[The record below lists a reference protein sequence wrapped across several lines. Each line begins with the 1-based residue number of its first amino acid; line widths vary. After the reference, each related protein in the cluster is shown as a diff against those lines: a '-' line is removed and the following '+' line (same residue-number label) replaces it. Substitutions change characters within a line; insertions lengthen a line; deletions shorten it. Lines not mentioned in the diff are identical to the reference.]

1 MQRELDREK
10 LSSAKQAL
18 LERMRRRTAP
28 GLEPPLHPR
37 TQRDRVPLSFAQQR
51 MWLIQQLNPHSHLYT
66 YPRALELRGRLDLGA
81 LERAL
86 DSILRRHEVLRT
98 AFPADDE
105 GKPWQNILPELTIPV
120 GVTELTRTPRARRR
134 LEVERL
140 TLEFAYQ
147 PFDLARAPLLRA
159 HVFRLGADEHVLA
172 VAMHHIIG
180 DGWASA
186 VFFREL
192 GEFYKAHI
200 SGEKPAVADLTVQ
213 YADYAIWQRDWMGGA
228 TLEKEIEFWR
238 KQLAGAPLLLDLP
251 ADRARREESDGE
263 GGSCSFSIGEELTSR
278 LQGLCRS
285 QGTTL
290 FPVML
295 AGLNVLLARWSG
307 QHDQVL
313 GTITAN
319 RDRAEIEN
327 LIGCFM
333 NFLPLRAVVN
343 PDESVFNFVQ
353 RTKRSV
359 FESLA
364 HQSCPFEKIVEAI
377 QPERSLNL
385 NPLYNVMLLVQ
396 NFPEIAFPTE
406 DLRACLL
413 PLEHGLAVVDL
424 RFVVEERDGQLSI
437 TCEYDKSLLEGK
449 TVDLLL
455 ASYEAVLGQ
464 MVRTPE
470 ARVGELKISEALVQ
484 QASGV
489 RKRAQK
495 QVVAVAST
503 FTAEPIAGPL
513 AFWMKELGIAAG
525 IEFAPYNQVMQQLLD
540 PSSLLS
546 RNSHGI
552 NILLVRLTDWTR
564 YETAANA
571 EAAQATIESRVR
583 ELTETV
589 KKTAQ
594 RSGTDL
600 LLCLCPESKFLQD
613 PNSNQFLERMEQ
625 LLRAE
630 LDSMAR
636 VDLIT
641 PGQILGLYPVDK
653 YEDEY
658 ADKLGHIPYT
668 EEFFI
673 ALATVLARRIFLSH
687 SPEPRVMVLDCDTV
701 LGKVTAGDDADGQRA
716 GRRAIQD
723 FALEQSERGMLLCL
737 YSRRAE
743 DEVARGFAVDPEMPL
758 HREHIVAERL
768 GESSARS
775 ALRELAE
782 EIQLDLDSFVFLTD
796 DRETYLEVEAQC
808 REARAILLP
817 DHAAKIPEFLRHV
830 WVFDAA
836 EKSHPRPRGPH
847 DSRTLNRIAS
857 ELSDVASI
865 RSAMEASGL
874 KRRSEARTL
883 TLPRS
888 PIEEMLSDIWAQ
900 LLKLDRVGIDDNF
913 FALGGHSLLATQ
925 VMTRVRRITGI
936 ELGLRAIFETPTV
949 AGLAKQIEAGRQ
961 SADRTGVPPLT
972 RSGKRDHLPLS
983 FAQQR
988 LWFLDQLE
996 PGNPI
1001 YNLAQTF
1008 RMRGQLDP
1016 GALKRALDKIV
1027 ARHQSLRTTFPV
1039 EAGEPIQVVRDELD
1053 LPLPITDL
1061 SGLGRERR
1069 ESQAEKLSLEEAQR
1083 PFRLSSG
1090 PLIRAQL
1097 VRLDQEDHVLVL
1109 TMHHIISDRWSMG
1122 LVGEEL
1128 ASFYRAFVAG
1138 EAPAMPEL
1146 PIQYPDFS
1154 LWQRQWLSGELL
1166 GKQLGYWTEQL
1177 AGAPAILELPTDRPR
1192 PPVMSLGGATQ
1203 STILPRELVD
1213 RLTRLSR
1220 TEGVTLFMTLLAA
1233 FDTLLARYSGQDDLV
1248 VGSPIAGRHFSEI
1261 EPLIGFFVN
1270 TLALRGNLSG
1280 DPTFRELLLRTRE
1293 ICLQAYA
1300 HQDLPFE
1307 KLVEELQ
1314 PERSLAHSPI
1324 FQVMFALQNVP
1335 LEALKMPGLEVE
1347 RRPIYTSTSMF
1358 DMSWFAV
1365 EHPDG
1370 LMIRAEYSTDLFDDR
1385 TITRALAHFEN
1396 LLEAGV
1402 AHPDRRISQ
1411 LGILSEE
1418 ERHQVL
1424 VEFNRTAA
1432 EFPRLCIHHLLE
1444 QTAERLPENVAL
1456 ICGEERISYRELN
1469 TRANQIAHYLMKL
1482 GAGPDVL
1489 VGVHMERT
1497 RDLVPAIFG
1506 VLKSGSAYVPLDPS
1520 YPRERLASILE
1531 DSRAGI
1537 IVTQRSLLGQL
1548 QKEGVQFVAI
1558 DAEQDLL
1565 ARESAGNPATAVQP
1579 DNLAY
1584 VLFTSGSTG
1593 RPKGVALEHHN
1604 NVTFVEW
1611 AQTVFTPQELA
1622 GVLCATSIGFDMSTF
1637 EMFITAAA
1645 GGKIILAENPLY
1657 LAALAAKEEVTVINT
1672 VPSVMAELVRMNAL
1686 PPSLTTVALA
1696 GEALPES
1703 LVEEIYRSGAVK
1715 KVYNLYGPTESGYS
1729 TWTLVPRGGRV
1740 TIGQPIANEQ
1750 CYILDKA
1757 RNPQPI
1763 GVPGELYLAGEG
1775 LARGYFGRTDL
1786 TEERFLPNPF
1796 RAQKDA
1802 RMYKTGDLC
1811 RWLPDGT
1818 IEYIGRIDHQVK
1830 LRGFR
1835 VELGEIETV
1844 LARHASV
1851 RQCLVMAREDQPG
1864 MQRLVAYLVLEDGAE
1879 AQDEALAAHLK
1890 QHLPN
1895 YMIPAAFVYLEAFPL
1910 TPNRKIDR
1918 KALTAPEYKKD
1929 SGENYIAPRNTVE
1942 EKIAAIWAEVLDR
1955 KQVSAD
1961 AGFFALGGHSLSAA
1975 QVMSRLRQS
1984 FGVELPLKTIF
1995 ESPVLEVLAA
2005 RIQAAK
2011 PGFEVPPI
2019 TLVSRERPIPAS
2031 FAQQRVWFLDQLEPD
2046 NATFNIAY
2054 TMKISG
2060 EIDVDAIEK
2069 SLNLIVARHES
2080 LRTSF
2085 RTVGDDPVQVIHG
2098 ALPLPFRRIDLSPL
2112 DLNASEAEARRLI
2125 AEDANRA
2132 FDLSQAP
2139 LARATYFKLSQH
2151 EHYLLIN
2158 IHHIISDRWSIG
2170 VLTQELSAA
2179 YAAVIEGKAP
2189 ELPPLPLQYA
2199 DYSVWQREWLR
2210 GEALERQ
2217 LQYWK
2222 DKLKDAPPVLELP
2235 TDRPRQATE
2244 SFRGDVAYVT
2254 LPSTLRDKLNR
2265 LSRNHGTTMFM
2276 TLLAGFQV
2284 LLSRHS
2290 GQDDIVVGTA
2300 IANRTHPDLEKVI
2313 GFFLNTLP
2321 LRTRLNDDPSF
2332 AEILAR
2338 AKDTAL
2344 GAYAHQDMPF
2354 EKLVE
2359 ELKPERSL
2367 SHSPLVQVFFV
2378 LQNAPTESFEMK
2390 GLALKHVPSGTKTV
2404 KGDMYLSMHESQNG
2418 IEGRLEYSTDLF
2430 DAATM
2435 ERLLGHFQTLLEA
2448 AADNPE
2454 LKLSELPLLTQAE
2467 RQTILADWAA
2477 TYFKYPRD
2485 ACLHQLFEL
2494 QATRTPDAVACLLPG
2509 DTPERDQYL
2518 TYSELNRRANQLA
2531 HALKKRGAGPGKRI
2545 GIFIERSIEMMVG
2558 LLGIQKSGAAY
2569 VPLDP
2574 AYPAERI
2581 RLTLE
2586 DAQVAL
2592 ILTEESL
2599 LPYLPEHKGKVL
2611 CLDLAEIHEESVS
2624 NLGKTAGPEDIVYV
2638 IFTSGSTG
2646 RPKGVEVP
2654 HRAVVNLLHFM
2665 GRELGVGPDDVF
2677 PALASFAFDMCIPE
2691 LYLALVTGGRVV
2703 IGGKDLAANGEE
2715 LSALLERTGSTIV
2728 HATPTTW
2735 RLLLEAGFSGKG
2747 RKRAIGAETLPQEL
2761 CRRLLSEDG
2770 SLYNFYGP
2778 TETTVWST
2786 WHHFTSPDEPVVVG
2800 RPISNTQVYILDR
2813 RMQPVPAGVYGEIYI
2828 AGDGVSHGY
2837 LNRPEL
2843 TAEKFVNNPFASQ
2856 ANRKMYHTG
2865 DVGRYLAD
2873 GRIEFQG
2880 RADDQVKVR
2889 GYRIELGEVETV
2901 VGRHPAV
2908 NENVVVAR
2916 EDVAGDKRLVAY
2928 FVARP
2933 EQRVDAAELRSWV
2946 RVRLPE
2952 YMVPVA
2958 WVQME
2963 KLPLSSNGK
2972 VDRKQLP
2979 MPQYSRPELRAEYS
2993 RPRTPEE
3000 EIIAGIWSEVLKVE
3014 HIGTE
3019 DDFFELGGHSLLA
3032 TQVVSRLRQAFQVEL
3047 PLRDLFEA
3055 RTVAGLAER
3064 ITWLGK
3070 KRAGIETAPL
3080 GRAGRQGPIPLSFA
3094 QRRLWFLDQLEPGN
3108 PLYNVA
3114 SVARVEGE
3122 LNYEALEKSLNEIA
3136 RRHESLR
3143 TTFPNLDGEPAQAI
3157 APEVEIRLQIL
3168 DCSHLGDLTACENEA
3183 RRLASAEIQKPFDL
3197 ATGPLLRALAVRMGD
3212 RDHALIV
3219 NMHHIISDRW
3229 SLAVLTQE
3237 LGALYQAN
3245 LAGKPSPLP
3254 ELEIQYADYAVWQR
3268 QFLSGDVLD
3277 RQLRYW
3283 HQKLEGAP
3291 PVLEIPTDR
3300 PRERS
3305 EQFWGAH
3312 HIQPLP
3318 DEITEPL
3325 KTISRNQ
3332 RGTFYTSLL
3341 AGFELLMARLA
3352 EQDDVVIG
3360 TDLANRNQIETEK
3373 LIGFFVNLLPIRAR
3387 VDRRA
3392 AFADFYQQIRE
3403 TVLETMTHQDIPFDK
3418 LVEEL
3423 RPERSLSHN
3432 PLVQILFVMQNT
3444 PPLVREFGGLKLRPL
3459 GVSSTSRFDLVVF
3472 INNPE
3477 SDVSVTWMY
3486 NPTRFDPDRVRQMAN
3501 SYEFV
3506 LQTIG
3511 RDPGVKLESLFAA
3524 LDEFERAERRSEQ
3537 EKVQRLGLEKLK
3549 KVRRKAIAEV

>member
-1 MQRELDREK
+1 MDREK

-18 LERMRRRTAP
+18 LERRRRRTAP
-28 GLEPPLHPR
+28 ALEPPLHPR
-37 TQRDRVPLSFAQQR
+37 THRDRVPLSFAQQR

-66 YPRALELRGRLDLGA
+66 YPRALELRGQLDLDA
-81 LERAL
+81 LEKAL

-105 GKPWQNILPELTIPV
+105 GKPWQNVLPELTVPV
-120 GVTELTRTPRARRR
+120 GVTDLTRTPPARRR

-200 SGEKPAVADLTVQ
+200 SGERPAVPDLMVQ
-213 YADYAIWQRDWMGGA
+213 YADYAIWQREWMGGA

-251 ADRARREESDGE
+251 TDRARREESGGE
-263 GGSCSFSIGEELTSR
+263 GGSCSFSISEELTSR

-295 AGLNVLLARWSG
+295 AGLNVLMARWSG
-307 QHDQVL
+307 QHDQIL

-333 NFLPLRAVVN
+333 NFLPLRAFVN
-343 PDESVFNFVQ
+343 PDESVLDFVE

-364 HQSCPFEKIVEAI
+364 HQSCPFEKIVGAI
-377 QPERSLNL
+377 RPERSLNL

-406 DLRACLL
+406 DLRARLL

-424 RFVVEERDGQLSI
+424 RFVVEEKDGQLSI
-437 TCEYDKSLLEGK
+437 TCEYDKSLFEGK

-464 MVRTPE
+464 MIRTPE
-470 ARVGELKISEALVQ
+470 ARVGELNISEALLQ
-484 QASGV
+484 QAGGA
-489 RKRAQK
+489 RQRTQK
-495 QVVAVAST
+495 QVIAVAST
-503 FTAEPIAGPL
+503 FTAEPVEGPL
-513 AFWMKELGIAAG
+513 AFWMKELGIAAE

-546 RNSHGI
+546 RNAHGI

-571 EAAQATIESRVR
+571 EAAQLTIESRVR

-625 LLRAE
+625 LLGAE

-636 VDLIT
+636 VDWIT

-668 EEFFI
+668 QEFFI
-673 ALATVLARRIFLSH
+673 ALGTVLARRIFRSH
-687 SPEPRVMVLDCDTV
+687 SPEPRAMVLDCDSI
-701 LGKVTAGDDADGQRA
+701 LGNVAEGNDDDDDGIRA
-716 GRRAIQD
+716 RGRAIQD
-723 FALEQSERGMLLCL
+723 FVLEQSERGMLLCL

-743 DEVARGFAVDPEMPL
+743 DEVARAFALRPEMPL
-758 HREHIVAERL
+758 RSEHIIAQRL
-768 GESSARS
+768 GESSPAS

-782 EIQLDLDSFVFLTD
+782 EIQLNLDHFVFLTG
-796 DRETYLEVEAQC
+796 DRETYLEVEVQC
-808 REARAILLP
+808 REARALLLP
-817 DHAAKIPEFLRHV
+817 NHAAKIPQFLRHV

-836 EKSHPRPRGPH
+836 EKSNLRPHLAHG
-847 DSRTLNRIAS
+847 SQTLNRIAS
-857 ELSDVASI
+857 ELCDVASI
-865 RSAMEASGL
+865 RGAMDASGL
-874 KRRSEARTL
+874 ERRRQSGTL

-900 LLKLDRVGIDDNF
+900 LLKLDRVGMHDNF

-925 VMTRVRRITGI
+925 VMTRVRRITGV

-961 SADRTGVPPLT
+961 SADATGVPPIA

-996 PGNPI
+996 PGKPI
-1001 YNLAQTF
+1001 YNLAQIF
-1008 RMRGQLDP
+1008 RMRGKLDP
-1016 GALKRALDKIV
+1016 GALGRALNKIV
-1027 ARHQSLRTTFPV
+1027 ARHESLRTTFQLR
-1039 EAGEPIQVVRDELD
+1039 AGEPVQVVADELD

-1061 SGLGRERR
+1061 SELGREGRD
-1069 ESQAEKLSLEEAQR
+1069 SQAQQLALEEAQR

-1097 VRLDQEDHVLVL
+1097 LRLEAEDHVLVL
-1109 TMHHIISDRWSMG
+1109 TMHHVISDRWSMG
-1122 LVGEEL
+1122 LMGEEL

-1138 EAPAMPEL
+1138 EAPQMPEL
-1146 PIQYPDFS
+1146 PIQYPDFA
-1154 LWQRQWLSGELL
+1154 LWQREWLSGEVLR
-1166 GKQLGYWTEQL
+1166 KQLGYWTAQL
-1177 AGAPAILELPTDRPR
+1177 RGAPAILELPTDRPR
-1192 PPVMSLGGATQ
+1192 PPVMSLRGATQ
-1203 STILPRELVD
+1203 STILPRKLVD

-1220 TEGVTLFMTLLAA
+1220 SEGVTLFMTLLAA
-1233 FDTLLARYSGQDDLV
+1233 FETLLARYSGQDEMV
-1248 VGSPIAGRHFSEI
+1248 VGSPIAGRHFAEI

-1270 TLALRGNLSG
+1270 TLALRGDLSR

-1293 ICLQAYA
+1293 VCLQAYA
-1300 HQDLPFE
+1300 HQDVPFE
-1307 KLVEELQ
+1307 KLVEELR
-1314 PERSLAHSPI
+1314 PERSLAYNPI

-1335 LEALKMPGLEVE
+1335 IEALEMPALELE
-1347 RRPIYTSTSMF
+1347 RGPIYNATSMF

-1370 LMIRAEYSTDLFDDR
+1370 LMIRAEYSTDLFDNQ
-1385 TITRALAHFEN
+1385 TIARALAHFEN

-1402 AHPDRRISQ
+1402 AHPDRRISE
-1411 LGILSEE
+1411 LPILSEE
-1418 ERHQVL
+1418 ERHKVL

-1432 EFPRLCIHHLLE
+1432 DFPRLCIHNLLE
-1444 QTAERLPENVAL
+1444 QTAARLPENIAL
-1456 ICGEERISYRELN
+1456 ICGEERINYRALN
-1469 TRANQIAHYLMKL
+1469 ARANQIAHYLIKL

-1489 VGVHMERT
+1489 VGVHMKRT
-1497 RDLVPAIFG
+1497 CDLAPAIFG

-1531 DSRAGI
+1531 DSKVGI
-1537 IVTQRSLLGQL
+1537 VVTQLSLLGQL

-1558 DAEQDLL
+1558 DAEQDLV
-1565 ARESAGNPATAVQP
+1565 ARESAENPRTAVTP

-1604 NVTFVEW
+1604 NVTFVQW
-1611 AQTVFTPQELA
+1611 AQTVFTPEELA
-1622 GVLCATSIGFDMSTF
+1622 GVLFSTSIGFDMSTF

-1657 LAALAAKEEVTVINT
+1657 LPALPAKDEVTLINA
-1672 VPSVMAELVRMNAL
+1672 VPSVLAELVRMNAL
-1686 PPSLTTVALA
+1686 PPSLMTAVLA

-1703 LVEEIYRSGAVK
+1703 LVEEIYRSGAGK
-1715 KVYNLYGPTESGYS
+1715 MVYNLYGPTESGYS

-1750 CYILDKA
+1750 CYILDRA
-1757 RNPQPI
+1757 RNPQPV

-1775 LARGYFGRTDL
+1775 LARGYFGRPDL
-1786 TEERFLPNPF
+1786 TRERFVDNPF
-1796 RAQKDA
+1796 SAQQNA

-1811 RWLPDGT
+1811 RWLPDGN
-1818 IEYIGRIDHQVK
+1818 IEYLGRIDHQVK

-1844 LARHASV
+1844 LTRHASV
-1851 RQCLVMAREDQPG
+1851 RQCLVIAREDQPG
-1864 MQRLVAYLVLEDGAE
+1864 MKRLVAYVVLQDGAE
-1879 AQDEALAAHLK
+1879 AQDEVLAAHLK
-1890 QHLPN
+1890 RSLPD

-1910 TPNRKIDR
+1910 TPNHKIDR
-1918 KALTAPEYKKD
+1918 KALTAPDYKKNI
-1929 SGENYIAPRNTVE
+1929 GENYIAPRNTFE
-1942 EKIAAIWAEVLDR
+1942 EKIAAIWAEVLDLE
-1955 KQVSAD
+1955 KISAD
-1961 AGFFALGGHSLSAA
+1961 ADFFALGGHSLSAA
-1975 QVMSRLRQS
+1975 QVISRLRQT
-1984 FGVELPLKTIF
+1984 FGVEIPLKAIF

-2011 PGFEVPPI
+2011 HGLEVPPI
-2019 TLVSRERPIPAS
+2019 TRISREKPIPAS
-2031 FAQQRVWFLDQLEPD
+2031 FAQQRVWFLDQFEPD
-2046 NATFNIAY
+2046 NPTFNIAY

-2060 EIDVDAIEK
+2060 EVNLDAIEK
-2069 SLNLIVARHES
+2069 SLNLIVERHES

-2085 RTVGDDPVQVIHG
+2085 RTLGDDPVQVIHRFI
-2098 ALPLPFRRIDLSPL
+2098 PLPFRRIDLSAL
-2112 DLNASEAEARRLI
+2112 DPDASDAEARRLI

-2132 FDLSQAP
+2132 FDLSQVP
-2139 LARATYFKLSQH
+2139 LARATYFKLSEQG
-2151 EHYLLIN
+2151 HYLLIN

-2170 VLTQELSAA
+2170 VLTQELATT
-2179 YAAVIEGKAP
+2179 YAAVIDGKTP

-2210 GEALERQ
+2210 GEALEKQ
-2217 LQYWK
+2217 LEYWK
-2222 DKLKDAPPVLELP
+2222 GKLKDVPPVLELP

-2244 SFRGDVAYVT
+2244 SLRGDVAYLT
-2254 LPSTLRDKLNR
+2254 LPCALRDKLNR
-2265 LSRNHGTTMFM
+2265 LSRNHGATLFM
-2276 TLLAGFQV
+2276 TLLAGFQA

-2332 AEILAR
+2332 AEILER

-2404 KGDMYLSMHESQNG
+2404 KGDMYLSMHESENG

-2435 ERLLGHFQTLLEA
+2435 ERLLGHFQVLLEA
-2448 AADNPE
+2448 AADHPE
-2454 LKLSELPLLTQAE
+2454 VKLSELPLLTEAE
-2467 RQTILADWAA
+2467 RQRILIDRDA
-2477 TYFKYPRD
+2477 THFDYPRD
-2485 ACLHQLFEL
+2485 ACLHQLFEQ
-2494 QATRTPDAVACLLPG
+2494 QAEKTPDAVACLLPG
-2509 DTPERDQYL
+2509 DTAEHDQYL

-2531 HALKKRGAGPGKRI
+2531 HALQKRGAGPGKRI

-2558 LLGIQKSGAAY
+2558 LLAIQKSGAAY

-2574 AYPAERI
+2574 AYPTERI

-2599 LPYLPEHKGKVL
+2599 LPYLPERHREVL
-2611 CLDLAEIHEESVS
+2611 CLDLAEINKESVS
-2624 NLGKTAGPEDIVYV
+2624 NLGKTACPEDSVYV

-2646 RPKGVEVP
+2646 RPKGVQVP
-2654 HRAVVNLLHFM
+2654 HRAVVNLLSFM
-2665 GRELGVGPDDVF
+2665 GRELGMGPDDVF

-2703 IGGKDLAANGEE
+2703 IGGKDLAGNGEE

-2747 RKRAIGAETLPQEL
+2747 RKRVIGAEALPREL
-2761 CRRLLSEDG
+2761 CRRMLIEDA

-2786 WHHFTSPDEPVVVG
+2786 WHHFTLPDEPVVVG

-2813 RMQPVPAGVYGEIYI
+2813 RLQPVPAGVYGEIFI
-2828 AGDGVSHGY
+2828 SGDGVSQGY

-2843 TAEKFVNNPFASQ
+2843 TAEKFLNNPFAGR
-2856 ANRKMYHTG
+2856 ADRKMYRTG
-2865 DVGRYLAD
+2865 DVGRFLAD

-2880 RADDQVKVR
+2880 RADYQVKVR
-2889 GYRIELGEVETV
+2889 GYRIELGEIEAVI
-2901 VGRHPAV
+2901 GRHPAV
-2908 NENVVVAR
+2908 DQNVVVAR

-2928 FVARP
+2928 LVVRP
-2933 EQRVDAAELRSWV
+2933 ERRVDAAELRSWAQE
-2946 RVRLPE
+2946 RLPE

-2958 WVQME
+2958 WVAME
-2963 KLPLSSNGK
+2963 NLPLSSNGK

-3000 EIIAGIWSEVLKVE
+3000 ELIAGIWSEVLKVQE
-3014 HIGTE
+3014 IGIQ

-3032 TQVVSRLRQAFQVEL
+3032 TQVVSRLRQAFQVDL

-3055 RTVAGLAER
+3055 RTVAGLAGR
-3064 ITWLGK
+3064 IRALGK
-3070 KRAGIETAPL
+3070 KRAGIETAPVQ
-3080 GRAGRQGPIPLSFA
+3080 RASRRGPIPLSFA

-3143 TTFPNLDGEPAQAI
+3143 TTFSNLDNEPAQAI
-3157 APEVEIRLQIL
+3157 APEVEIKLQIL
-3168 DCSHLGDLTACENEA
+3168 DASHLGDLTACEDEA
-3183 RRLASAEIQKPFDL
+3183 RRLASEEIQKPFDL
-3197 ATGPLLRALAVRMGD
+3197 ARGPLLRALAIRMGG

-3237 LGALYQAN
+3237 LGALYEAN
-3245 LAGKPSPLP
+3245 LEGKPSPLP
-3254 ELEIQYADYAVWQR
+3254 ELEIQYADYAVWQH

-3283 HQKLEGAP
+3283 RKKLEGTP

-3300 PRERS
+3300 PRYGTQ
-3305 EQFWGAH
+3305 QFWGAH
-3312 HIQPLP
+3312 HIQQLP
-3318 DEITEPL
+3318 DETIEEL
-3325 KTISRNQ
+3325 KTLSRNE
-3332 RGTFYTSLL
+3332 RATFYTSLL
-3341 AGFELLMARLA
+3341 AGFEVLMGRLA
-3352 EQDDVVIG
+3352 GQDDLVIG

-3387 VDRRA
+3387 IDHGA
-3392 AFADFYQQIRE
+3392 AFTDFYQQIRE
-3403 TVLETMTHQDIPFDK
+3403 AVLEAMTHQDIPFDK

-3432 PLVQILFVMQNT
+3432 PLVQVLFVMQNT
-3444 PPLVREFGGLKLRPL
+3444 PPLVREFGGLTMRPL

-3477 SDVSVTWMY
+3477 SDVSITWMY
-3486 NPTRFDPDRVRQMAN
+3486 NPTLFDQDRVMQMAS

-3506 LQTIG
+3506 LKKICA
-3511 RDPGVKLESLFAA
+3511 DPGIKLESLFAA
-3524 LDEFERAERRSEQ
+3524 LDEFEREQRRSEH

-3549 KVRRKAIAEV
+3549 KVRRKAIAEI